1 MASYPPWRSHQDLLH
16 RMLGLFCLNR
26 ERWCLS
32 RITQRGTERELE
44 PLPSFFL
51 ASSSSPFF
59 SFFFWWVVVVAFF
72 SFLKFKFSLFGVRIT
87 LK

>member
-1 MASYPPWRSHQDLLH
+1 MASHPPWRSHQDLLH

-51 ASSSSPFF
+51 ASSSPFF
-59 SFFFWWVVVVAFF
+59 FFFFWWVVVVAFF